1 MIITNTEQND
11 FTQFVRILA
20 RGRNASRDLSQEEAK
35 QAMSLL
41 LAGKALPEQLG
52 AFFMLM
58 RVKEETPEELAGFAQ
73 ACTPLWQDLK
83 ADIIWPSY
91 AGKRRQ
97 PLWYLLS
104 IQLLRDAGY
113 SILMHGS
120 HSHTADRQFSAD
132 LCESFDISIANSLE
146 SAGNS
151 IAQEGISYLPCN
163 VLHPEFQNWLMTKQ
177 TLGLRSPMNT
187 LFRLISPANS
197 AGVQSVFHPNYGK
210 THQAACDIIGKE
222 ALIMKGEGGEFE
234 INPERTTKCIFTHRN
249 EIEKVAGLQSHFDN
263 KQSAP
268 NRQALIDLWRDETDE
283 YGLHA
288 TLRTTAVVLMLKD
301 KSLSFDGAL
310 LKANQLWQKR
320 NRLEFCA
327 NTP

>member
-1 MIITNTEQND
+1 MIITRTEQND

-35 QAMSLL
+35 QAMELL

-58 RVKEETPEELAGFAQ
+58 RVKEESAAELAGFAQ
-73 ACTPLWQDLK
+73 ACAPLWKDLQ

-104 IQLLRDAGY
+104 MQLIKDAGY
-113 SILMHGS
+113 SILIHGT
-120 HSHTADRQFSAD
+120 HGHTADRQYSAD
-132 LCESFDISIANSLE
+132 LCHDFGIKSAEHHE
-146 SAGNS
+146 SASNLLNNEN
-151 IAQEGISYLPCN
+151 IAYLPCET
-163 VLHPEFQNWLMTKQ
+163 LHPEFQTWLMTKH

-187 LFRLISPANS
+187 LLRLISPIGS
-197 AGVQSVFHPNYGK
+197 SGVQSVFHPNYGK
-210 THQAACDIIGKE
+210 THQAACDLIGKH

-234 INPERTTKCIFTHRN
+234 INPERTTQCIFTDR
-249 EIEKVAGLQSHFDN
+249 EGIIKVPGVQSHFEGKQTEPN
-263 KQSAP
+263 KE
-268 NRQALIDLWRDETDE
+268 ALLSLWQNENDE
-283 YGLHA
+283 YGLQA

-301 KSLSFDGAL
+301 NKLEFEGAMK
-310 LKANQLWQKR
+310 KARTLWQKR
-320 NRLEFCA
+320 NLRAFS
-327 NTP
+327 

>member
-1 MIITNTEQND
+1 MIITNTEHND

-20 RGRNASRDLSQEEAK
+20 RGRNASRDMSQEEAR
-35 QAMSLL
+35 QAMELL

-73 ACTPLWQDLK
+73 ACTPLWQDVS

-104 IQLLRDAGY
+104 MQLIKDAGY

-120 HSHTADRQFSAD
+120 HSHTNDRQFSAD
-132 LCESFDISIANSLE
+132 VCQDFNINIATSHEDANELL
-146 SAGNS
+146 NQQQ
-151 IAQEGISYLPCN
+151 IAYLPCD
-163 VLHPEFQNWLMTKQ
+163 VLHPEFQSWLMTKH

-187 LFRLISPANS
+187 LLRLIAPQGS

-210 THQAACDIIGKE
+210 THQAACTLIGKE

-234 INPERTTKCIFTHRN
+234 VNPERTTQCIFTQRDD
-249 EIEKVAGLQSHFDN
+249 IEKVKGLQSHFDG
-263 KQSAP
+263 KHSEP
-268 NRQALIDLWRDETDE
+268 SKQALLSLWCDENDE

-301 KSLSFDGAL
+301 GSLHFEQAL
-310 LKANQLWQKR
+310 IRANELWQKR
-320 NRLEFCA
+320 NKQQF
-327 NTP
+327 N

>member
-1 MIITNTEQND
+1 MIITNTEHNE

-20 RGRNASRDLSQEEAK
+20 RGRNASRDMSQEEAK
-35 QAMSLL
+35 HAMSLL

-58 RVKEETPEELAGFAQ
+58 RVKEESPEELAGFAQ

-97 PLWYLLS
+97 PLWYMLAM
-104 IQLLRDAGY
+104 QLIKDAGY
-113 SILMHGS
+113 SILIHGS
-120 HSHTADRQFSAD
+120 HSHTPDRQFSAD
-132 LCESFDISIANSLE
+132 LSEDFSIKTASSHANAESLLQQEKIA
-146 SAGNS
+146 
-151 IAQEGISYLPCN
+151 YLPCDL
-163 VLHPEFQNWLMTKQ
+163 LHPEFQNWLMTKH
-177 TLGLRSPMNT
+177 TLGLRSPINT
-187 LFRLISPANS
+187 LLRLIAPEGS

-210 THQAACDIIGKE
+210 THQAACALIGKE

-234 INPERTTKCIFTHRN
+234 INPERTTQCIFTHRD
-249 EIEKVAGLQSHFDN
+249 EVEKVAGIQSHFEG
-263 KQSAP
+263 KHSEP
-268 NRQALIDLWRDETDE
+268 SKQALLDLWQNENDE

-301 KSLSFDGAL
+301 KALSFELAL
-310 LKANQLWQKR
+310 IKAQDLWQKR
-320 NRLEFCA
+320 NTLAFS
-327 NTP
+327 